1 MIRLSQKMEIAMT
14 HTFRSLAAL
23 GLIAALGLSA
33 PVLAAGS
40 EDDSSATSPASAAS
54 YADAKAAVYAGNYAA
69 AIPMLKDITAAE
81 PQNADAWN
89 LLGFSSR
96 KSGDM
101 KAASKAYAKALKI
114 NPGHLGALEYQGEL
128 VLMLGD
134 LAAAQ
139 ANLDHLTRICGTC
152 PEREDLREAIEA
164 AAP

>member
-1 MIRLSQKMEIAMT
+1 MT

-114 NPGHLGALEYQGEL
+114 NPGHLGALEYQGEMF
-128 VLMLGD
+128 VQTGQAD
-134 LAAAQ
+134 KAK
-139 ANLDHLTRICGTC
+139 ANLDKLKSLCGTC
-152 PEREDLREAIEA
+152 EEMQDLEKVMKA
-164 AAP
+164 AGLV